1 MTTPF
6 GLVFKCQGS
15 GETDEQAK
23 VDKLLLAVN
32 DTLELLPTKE
42 VFDLVMDLCQ
52 RQQRAASPHPLQALF
67 PLGFNLYRSFLINQ
81 LLEYLMRLKNHSD
94 FQANEI
100 PDAGG
105 EELEEPFED
114 NTVESTPLEVEHQE
128 REVDIQR
135 HCSPVLY
142 KLCIPYSAWIF
153 FYFYFPES
161 G

>member
-6 GLVFKCQGS
+6 GLGFKCQGS

-42 VFDLVMDLCQ
+42 VFDLVMDLCS

-67 PLGFNLYRSFLINQ
+67 PLGFNLYRSFLIDQ

-100 PDAGG
+100 PDAGEG
-105 EELEEPFED
+105 FEESFED
-114 NTVESTPLEVEHQE
+114 NTVESTPLEVEHQD
-128 REVDIQR
+128 REVGIQR
-135 HCSPVLY
+135 HCSIGYVILT
-142 KLCIPYSAWIF
+142 LH
-153 FYFYFPES
+153 E
-161 G
+161 

>member
-6 GLVFKCQGS
+6 GLGFQCQGS

-42 VFDLVMDLCQ
+42 VFDLVMDLCS

-67 PLGFNLYRSFLINQ
+67 PLGFNLYRSFLIDQ

-100 PDAGG
+100 PDDG
-105 EELEEPFED
+105 EEFEESVED
-114 NTVESTPLEVEHQE
+114 NTAVETTPLEVEQPG
-128 REVDIQR
+128 REVAKVNLKKR
-135 HCSPVLY
+135 P
-142 KLCIPYSAWIF
+142 K
-153 FYFYFPES
+153 
-161 G
+161 